1 MNLSDFSVTKVL
13 GAGKFSVIYEAIC
26 TSGRYKD
33 TRFAIKR
40 FFFRTCSSVVFILH
54 EREIFE
60 RLMDGNSTSP
70 FVSTLFW
77 AIGGHETPCLITT
90 LGSGYDLYD
99 LIASNGPLSE
109 EDARFYI
116 AEIMCGLEYIHR
128 KGIVHGDIKPENA
141 LLSVTGHILIMD
153 FDQSWDLTNPT
164 TIQKTIK
171 HVGTYDYMAPE
182 VAKDNIITTKAD
194 TWCLGSTMVS
204 LISPP
209 FRPDNA
215 DEATIIQMAKEGKY
229 NKLKVAFLPKNLME
243 FLNACLLA
251 DFNLRPEI
259 TDLRYLKFFHGINWE
274 KLGACQAEPPVK
286 LSNLKFVSSSDFSI
300 DPTSPLLRNSIS
312 GSKMPDLHATYRTP
326 FPSALQYIPFDS
338 EFNITKESM
347 EKYFIDYNFTNPLI
361 KEDKTGRTD

>member
-1 MNLSDFSVTKVL
+1 MKLSDFSVTKVL

-40 FFFRTCSSVVFILH
+40 FFFRASSSVVFILH
-54 EREIFE
+54 EREIFG
-60 RLMDGNSTSP
+60 RLMDGNATSP

-77 AIGGHETPCLITT
+77 AIGGHKTPCLITT
-90 LGSGYDLYD
+90 LGSGYDLHD
-99 LIASNGPLSE
+99 LLVSNGPLSG

-128 KGIVHGDIKPENA
+128 KGIVHGDMKPENT
-141 LLSVTGHILIMD
+141 LLSTTGHVLIMD

-164 TIQKTIK
+164 TIQKAIK
-171 HVGTYDYMAPE
+171 NVGTYDYMAPE

-194 TWCLGSTMVS
+194 IWCLGSTMFS
-204 LISPP
+204 LVSPP

-229 NKLKVAFLPKNLME
+229 NKSKAAFLPNALME
-243 FLNACLLA
+243 FLNACLSP

-259 TDLRYLKFFHGINWE
+259 ADLRYLKFFHGIDWE
-274 KLGACQAEPPVK
+274 KLGACQMEPPFK
-286 LSNLKFVSSSDFSI
+286 LSDLKFASSSCFSI
-300 DPTSPLLRNSIS
+300 DPTSPILRNSIS
-312 GSKMPDLHATYRTP
+312 GSKMPDLQATYRTP
-326 FPSALQYIPFDS
+326 FPSALQYIPFDP
-338 EFNITKESM
+338 EFSFTKEAI
-347 EKYFIDYNFTNPLI
+347 KDYFKDYNFTNPLI
-361 KEDKTGRTD
+361 KDDKTGRTD